1 MNKFNKLKTD
11 LDDVFGFDENQKSS
25 FKKIKQYYDQSTNEH
40 VTIIEYRTK
49 RDGEIQVDKGAL
61 RQQRNE
67 FQMMRKLLAS
77 SDVK

>member
-1 MNKFNKLKTD
+1 MNKFNKLKTN

-49 RDGEIQVDKGAL
+49 RDGEVQVDKGAL

-67 FQMMRKLLAS
+67 YQMMRQLLAI
-77 SDVK
+77 SDGK